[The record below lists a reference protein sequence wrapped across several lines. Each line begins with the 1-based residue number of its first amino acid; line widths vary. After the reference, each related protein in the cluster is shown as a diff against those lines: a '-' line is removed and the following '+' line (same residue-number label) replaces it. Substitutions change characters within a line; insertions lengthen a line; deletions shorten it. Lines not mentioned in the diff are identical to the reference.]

1 MPAADI
7 SDRLAALLDARL
19 SAFRVLASGWE
30 TTVYEFALATRSS
43 RVPEMPI
50 ATPLVLRFYE
60 GSRAKQKGQH
70 ENVAITRLT
79 ALDYPVPHPYLY
91 EPDPASLGAP
101 FLIMERAIGGPLFRT
116 KNFPDAF
123 KTFSLGFLG
132 FVRAQTRLHR
142 LGVSESAE
150 SLPPAFA
157 PESIAPSDPL
167 LDRILGV
174 VARRIEQ
181 GPLPGLRDAFEHLRS
196 ISGRYPAAPAAIV
209 HMDYHPQN
217 VIVQGMR
224 VTGVIDW
231 VNADRGDRHLCAGM
245 TAAILSTSTMERPRW
260 MQENLA
266 GNSLR
271 RLFASLYIPLYH
283 ALAPV
288 EWERFRYC
296 QAIASLYRLSTFGM
310 MRTRGPEAV
319 GYQPQA
325 IEHITPSVVR
335 LVSRYLTRKSGVPA
349 SVENGKV

>member
-1 MPAADI
+1 
-7 SDRLAALLDARL
+7 
-19 SAFRVLASGWE
+19 
-30 TTVYEFALATRSS
+30 
-43 RVPEMPI
+43 
-50 ATPLVLRFYE
+50 
-60 GSRAKQKGQH
+60 
-70 ENVAITRLT
+70 
-79 ALDYPVPHPYLY
+79 
-91 EPDPASLGAP
+91 
-101 FLIMERAIGGPLFRT
+101 
-116 KNFPDAF
+116 
-123 KTFSLGFLG
+123 
-132 FVRAQTRLHR
+132 
-142 LGVSESAE
+142 
-150 SLPPAFA
+150 
-157 PESIAPSDPL
+157 
-167 LDRILGV
+167 
-174 VARRIEQ
+174 
-181 GPLPGLRDAFEHLRS
+181 LPGLRDAFEHLRS

>member
-1 MPAADI
+1 MPATDT
-7 SDRLAALLDARL
+7 SDRLAALLGARL
-19 SAFRVLASGWE
+19 SDFRILASGWE
-30 TTVYEFALATRSS
+30 TTVFEFALATGSS
-43 RVPEMPI
+43 RVPELPL

-60 GSRAKQKGQH
+60 GSRANQKGQH

-79 ALDYPVPHPYLY
+79 ALGYPVPHPYLY

-101 FLIMERAIGGPLFRT
+101 FLIMERATGGPLFRT

-142 LGVSESAE
+142 LGASESAE

-157 PESIAPSDPL
+157 HESTAATDPL
-167 LDRILGV
+167 LNRILAV

-196 ISGRYPAAPAAIV
+196 VSGRYAAAPAAIV

-217 VIVQGMR
+217 VIVRGMQ

-245 TAAILSTSTMERPRW
+245 TAAILATSTMERPRW

-288 EWERFRYC
+288 EWKRFRYC
-296 QAIASLYRLSTFGM
+296 QAVASLYRLSTFGM

-335 LVSRYLTRKSGVPA
+335 LVSRYLSRKSGIPA
-349 SVENGKV
+349 SVGNGEA